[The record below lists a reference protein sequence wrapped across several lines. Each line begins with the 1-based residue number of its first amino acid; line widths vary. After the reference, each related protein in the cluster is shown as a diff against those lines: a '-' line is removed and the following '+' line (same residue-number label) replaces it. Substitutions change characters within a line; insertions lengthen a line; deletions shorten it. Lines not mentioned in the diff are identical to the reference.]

1 MRGQDFRK
9 SPSIN
14 SGANAPLVG
23 SRIHPASNPSP
34 EFTTPVTHI
43 PVIGTQRNAGLEV
56 DYSLAPP
63 SNGYLSGQRSPIGY
77 PYQGGVDPYQLSSAL
92 DPNMAA
98 LLGSLQLN
106 DTYGSSALD
115 YASPFG
121 QPSPLS
127 MGGQDLGYFRSPP
140 ASTRTGYTAAEEYI
154 MRAHAETA
162 ALAQAQ
168 AQAQHFHTQ
177 QQPNVERRRPAP
189 LDLRRG
195 REDGFVDGYRS
206 QALGGGLDSPS
217 ASSMSMGSVAHPA
230 TVSLMNGM
238 NDDDFRSAG
247 MSARQPYRSVND
259 SDDGRGLGGS
269 IHNPKN
275 NIGGAHLMRG
285 GSMGASLYPNSQMQ
299 RLTLSP
305 LLTTTLDEQQHGV
318 HMRSTTLPQQRSS
331 GPQAQ
336 QRGHYQHNS
345 VSIPSGPL
353 RTPQHA
359 NTRMM
364 PGRPVET
371 NLANV
376 IYESEQQG
384 EESSDGLTNPGSNTS
399 SSFSTSSAQRLGS
412 GAGSIKGSS
421 PYGSG
426 VFGDLG
432 FESSDDPTLISP
444 TLTYS
449 SQTPSTLSPAT
460 PFFGS
465 FGQADSMT
473 FGGVDKEQQK
483 GMMKPSSL
491 RAGVQ

>member
-1 MRGQDFRK
+1 
-9 SPSIN
+9 
-14 SGANAPLVG
+14 
-23 SRIHPASNPSP
+23 
-34 EFTTPVTHI
+34 
-43 PVIGTQRNAGLEV
+43 
-56 DYSLAPP
+56 
-63 SNGYLSGQRSPIGY
+63 
-77 PYQGGVDPYQLSSAL
+77 
-92 DPNMAA
+92 
-98 LLGSLQLN
+98 
-106 DTYGSSALD
+106 
-115 YASPFG
+115 
-121 QPSPLS
+121 
-127 MGGQDLGYFRSPP
+127 
-140 ASTRTGYTAAEEYI
+140 

-168 AQAQHFHTQ
+168 AQAQHFHAQ
-177 QQPNVERRRPAP
+177 QQPNMERRRPAP
-189 LDLRRG
+189 LDLRRS
-195 REDGFVDGYRS
+195 REDSFVDSYRS
-206 QALGGGLDSPS
+206 QAIGGGLNSPS
-217 ASSMSMGSVAHPA
+217 TSAMSLGSVAHPA

-238 NDDDFRSAG
+238 SDDDFRGSA
-247 MSARQPYRSVND
+247 MPARQPYRSLGD
-259 SDDGRGLGGS
+259 SEDSRGLGGS

-275 NIGGAHLMRG
+275 NLGGAHLMRG
-285 GSMGASLYPNSQMQ
+285 ASTGANLYPNSQMQ

-305 LLTTTLDEQQHGV
+305 LLTTTHDEQQHGV
-318 HMRSTTLPQQRSS
+318 HIRSTTLPQHRSS

-359 NTRMM
+359 STRMM
-364 PGRPVET
+364 SGRPMET
-371 NLANV
+371 NPTNV

-384 EESSDGLTNPGSNTS
+384 EELSDGLTNPGSNTS
-399 SSFSTSSAQRLGS
+399 SGFSTSSAQRLGS

-426 VFGDLG
+426 VFGDLA
-432 FESSDDPTLISP
+432 FDSTSDDPTLISP

-473 FGGVDKEQQK
+473 FGGVDKDQQK

-491 RAGVQ
+491 RAGAQ